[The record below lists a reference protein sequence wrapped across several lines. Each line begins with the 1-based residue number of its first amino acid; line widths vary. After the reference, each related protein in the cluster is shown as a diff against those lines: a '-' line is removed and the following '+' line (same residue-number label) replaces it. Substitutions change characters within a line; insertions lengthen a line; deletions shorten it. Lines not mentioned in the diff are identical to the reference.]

1 MKKFGIGT
9 HGATLLITGL
19 LLSLLPDSVDTK
31 ATILSGIDKPT
42 GNAYEDV
49 FIADQEEQQQSNTT
63 ILPGSN
69 QSISTNNATE
79 LH

>member
-1 MKKFGIGT
+1 MENVGIGT
-9 HGATLLITGL
+9 FGFMLLITGL
-19 LLSLLPDSVDTK
+19 LFALLPDSVDTK
-31 ATILSGIDKPT
+31 ATILSGIDEPT

-49 FIADQEEQQQSNTT
+49 FIADQEEQQRNTT
-63 ILPGSN
+63 ILSGSN